1 MIVRRA
7 THDDALDVLGWRNDP
22 TTRAMSRDT
31 DVIEEEVHLAWFE
44 RALGDPRLLL
54 LIGEEGGA
62 KVGMVRID
70 RGEISE
76 ISININPLY
85 RGRGR
90 GGALLAKALA
100 CFDGP
105 LLAEVKH
112 GNAASKRLFAKA
124 GFVLAG
130 EHAGMLCYRRGEVS
144 RPSSKAPEAARV
156 IRIAGRKIGPG
167 EPPFIIAEL
176 SGNHNGDIDRAL
188 AMVDAAKAAGA
199 DAIKLQT
206 YTADTITID
215 HGGPGFVIESGL
227 WEGRRLYE
235 LYQEASTPWDW
246 HPRLFERAA
255 DLGVIL
261 FSTPFDESAV
271 KFLQRLRAPAYKIA
285 SFELVD
291 LPLIQCVARAA
302 KPMIMSTGLA
312 SPEEIGEA
320 VTAARAAGCDD
331 LVLLHCTSGY
341 PTPAREMHLRTMQ
354 HLAAAH
360 GVLTGLSDHTLGTGV
375 SVAAVALGACVI
387 EKHFTL
393 ARADGGPD
401 SAFSL
406 EPDEF
411 KRLVDDCRTAWEA
424 LGEVRYTEVESERPQ
439 RDLRRSLYVVAD
451 IPRGG
456 RLTAENVRSIRPGY
470 GLAPKHLADVLGRSA
485 SRDLQRGAPLD
496 WSMLEGGAGS

>member
-7 THDDALDVLGWRNDP
+7 TPDDALDVLAWRNDP
-22 TTRAMSRDT
+22 TTRAMSRNG
-31 DVIEEEVHLAWFE
+31 EVVGEAEHRAWFE
-44 RALGDPRLLL
+44 GALSDADCLLL
-54 LIGEEGGA
+54 VGEEGGD

-70 RGEISE
+70 RGETSE
-76 ISININPLY
+76 ISININPRL
-85 RGRGR
+85 RGTGR
-90 GGALLAKALA
+90 GGELLSKALA
-100 CFDGP
+100 GCDSP
-105 LLAEVKH
+105 LVAEVKH
-112 GNAASKRLFAKA
+112 ENAASRRLFERA

-130 EHAGMLCYRRGEVS
+130 EHDDMLCYRKGQMS
-144 RPSSKAPEAARV
+144 RA
-156 IRIAGRKIGPG
+156 ITIAGRAIGPG

-176 SGNHNGDIDRAL
+176 SGNHNGDIGRAL
-188 AMVDAAKAAGA
+188 KMIDAAHAAGA

-215 HGGPGFVIESGL
+215 HGGPGFVIESGV
-227 WEGRRLYE
+227 WKGRRLYE
-235 LYQEASTPWDW
+235 LYQEAATPWDW

-255 DLGVIL
+255 ELGVIM
-261 FSTPFDESAV
+261 FSTPFDASAV
-271 KFLQRLRAPAYKIA
+271 GFLQSLQAPAYKIA

-291 LPLIQCVARAA
+291 LPLIERVAKTG

-320 VTAARAAGCDD
+320 VAAARAAGGRD

-354 HLAAAH
+354 HLAAEH
-360 GVLTGLSDHTLGTGV
+360 GVLAGLSDHTLGTAV
-375 SVAAVALGACVI
+375 SVAAVALGAPVI

-411 KRLVDDCRTAWEA
+411 KRLVDDCRAVWEA
-424 LGEVRYTEVESERPQ
+424 LGEVHYAEVESEKPS

-451 IPRGG
+451 IPKGAPV
-456 RLTAENVRSIRPGY
+456 TEANVRSIRPGH
-470 GLAPKHLADVLGRSA
+470 GLAPKHLPKVLGQA
-485 SRDLQRGAPLD
+485 ATRDLARGTPLD
-496 WSMLEGGAGS
+496 WSMLRRGPPD

>member
-7 THDDALDVLGWRNDP
+7 THEDAPDVLAWRNDA

-31 DVIEEEVHLAWFE
+31 KPIEESEHAAWFE
-44 RALGDPRLLL
+44 RALADPLRLL
-54 LIGEEGGA
+54 LIGEEGDV

-70 RGEISE
+70 RGETSE
-76 ISININPLY
+76 ISININPRL

-100 CFDGP
+100 CFDGAVM
-105 LLAEVKH
+105 AEIKH

-124 GFVLAG
+124 GFMLVG
-130 EHAGMLCYRRGEVS
+130 ERDGMLRYRRDAVS
-144 RPSSKAPEAARV
+144 GRGSKPSRAPSAIRV
-156 IRIAGRKIGPG
+156 GGRRIGPS

-176 SGNHNGDIDRAL
+176 SGNHNGDIERAL

-206 YTADTITID
+206 YTADTLTID

-227 WEGRRLYE
+227 WKGRRLYE
-235 LYQEASTPWDW
+235 LYQEAATPWDW

-255 DLGVIL
+255 ELGVII
-261 FSTPFDESAV
+261 FSTPFDPSAV
-271 KFLQRLRAPAYKIA
+271 GFLQRLRAPAYKIA

-291 LPLIQCVARAA
+291 LPLIACVARTG

-320 VTAARAAGCDD
+320 VAAARGAGAED

-341 PTPAREMHLRTMQ
+341 PTPAREMHLRTMGD
-354 HLAAAH
+354 LAAAH
-360 GVLTGLSDHTLGTGV
+360 GVVVGLSDHTLGSAV
-375 SVAAVALGACVI
+375 SVAAVALGAMVI

-401 SAFSL
+401 AAFSL
-406 EPDEF
+406 EPHEF

-424 LGEVRYTEVESERPQ
+424 LGDVHYAEVESERAQ

-451 IPRGG
+451 IAKGAP
-456 RLTAENVRSIRPGY
+456 LTEENVRSIRPGY
-470 GLAPKHLADVLGRSA
+470 GLPPKHLPDVMGQIA
-485 SRDLQRGAPLD
+485 TRDLPRGTPLD
-496 WSMLEGGAGS
+496 WSMLERGG